1 MMSFFSMP
9 KPRRFSH
16 KYIYIDE
23 RKEYLEAMEKKARL
37 TTCAEKP
44 DMDDAKKRLHAS
56 FLTNMR
62 HVTRRNDYRQHGSLM
77 INVAIVAIIILILV
91 VVWRMLLSI

>member
-44 DMDDAKKRLHAS
+44 DMDDAKKRQPAS

-62 HVTRRNDYRQHGSLM
+62 HVSHRNDYRQHGSLM
-77 INVAIVAIIILILV
+77 INVAIVAIIIFILV